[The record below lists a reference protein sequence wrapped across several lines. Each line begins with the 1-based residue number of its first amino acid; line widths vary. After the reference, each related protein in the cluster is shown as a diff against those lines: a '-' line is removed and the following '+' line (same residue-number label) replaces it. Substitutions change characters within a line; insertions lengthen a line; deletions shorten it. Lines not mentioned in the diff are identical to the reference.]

1 MFESRRE
8 RRAVN
13 IWPGFVDALATLLLV
28 LVFLLLVF
36 TISQFYLGEVLS
48 GRNRALESL
57 RSQVDELAET
67 LALKREE
74 AAGLSET
81 LEQVR
86 SRLQAT
92 LSQRDELRVS
102 LRKTEQEAAA
112 SRDRVEQLEQALAAA
127 EEKVAGTE
135 DELAASLKEIASLQ
149 ADISALRETRDTL
162 ESRVGELAAALQSNR
177 EAAQQARDR
186 SQRLESELAETTRLK
201 QQAIEERETR
211 IQDLVAEVEERDRA
225 LEQQQGLTAEANAR
239 VDALRDEVEALRAQ
253 LSSVAEA
260 LEASEATVAEQQA
273 RIEDLGERLNSA
285 LVKRVRELSRYR
297 SEFFGRLRE
306 ILGERSDI
314 RIVGDRF
321 MFQSELFFETASA
334 ALGPGGKDKL
344 ATVAE
349 TLSEVTA
356 QIPPDLDWIL
366 LVEGHTDARPI
377 NTERFPSNW
386 ELSTARATSI
396 VHYLADRG
404 IPPRR
409 LAAAG
414 YGPYQPLAEGDSAK
428 AYARNRRIEFK
439 LTSR

>member
-1 MFESRRE
+1 MLESRGS

-57 RSQVDELAET
+57 RAQVDELAET
-67 LALKREE
+67 LALKRDE
-74 AAGLSET
+74 AAGLSEQ

-86 SRLQAT
+86 GRLQAT
-92 LSQRDELRVS
+92 LAQRDELRLN
-102 LRKTEQEAAA
+102 LRSAEQEAKA
-112 SRDRVEQLEQALAAA
+112 SRAQVERLQQALAAA
-127 EEKVAGTE
+127 EEEIAGTE
-135 DELAASLKEIASLQ
+135 QELKASLKEIASLQ
-149 ADISALRETRDTL
+149 ADIAALRATRDKL
-162 ESRVGELAAALQSNR
+162 ESRVGELASALDTSRQTT
-177 EAAQQARDR
+177 AQLRDR
-186 SQRLESELAETTRLK
+186 SKRLEAELAETTRLK
-201 QQAIEERETR
+201 QQAIEDRETR
-211 IQDLVAEVEERDRA
+211 IEDLVAEVSQRDRA
-225 LEQQQGLTAEANAR
+225 LEQQQRLTAEAEAR
-239 VDALRDEVEALRAQ
+239 VDALRGEIEALRTQ
-253 LSSVAEA
+253 LSSIAKA
-260 LEASEATVAEQQA
+260 LETSEATVAEQKVE
-273 RIEDLGERLNSA
+273 IERLGERLNSA

-306 ILGERSDI
+306 ILGDRSDI
-314 RIVGDRF
+314 RVVGDRF
-321 MFQSELFFETASA
+321 MFQSELFFETGSA
-334 ALGPGGKDKL
+334 ALGAGGKDKL

-349 TLSEVTA
+349 TLTEVTA

-366 LVEGHTDARPI
+366 MVEGHTDERPI
-377 NTERFPSNW
+377 RTERFPSNW

-396 VHYLADRG
+396 VHYLIDRG
-404 IPPRR
+404 IPARR

-414 YGPYQPLAEGDSAK
+414 YGPYQPLAEGESAA